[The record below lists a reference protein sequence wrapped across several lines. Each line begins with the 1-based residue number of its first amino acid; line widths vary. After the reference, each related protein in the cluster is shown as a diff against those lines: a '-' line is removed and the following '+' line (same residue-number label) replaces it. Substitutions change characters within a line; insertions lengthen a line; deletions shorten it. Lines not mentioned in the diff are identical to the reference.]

1 MLAVSRLAV
10 VALSFVALVAPQA
23 ALAAPP
29 TPGQVVERYTTGSQS
44 LVTRSGE
51 AIARVAQ
58 GAVDA
63 IVALDAKGA
72 TDAQIGAAGERG
84 LRRVREGVAR
94 SLGGLRKMTEAA
106 LLVLTRIGA
115 GDEFKAAV
123 RAAAESAVGSI
134 RASGE
139 AAATAIRTAVEAAT
153 GDGA

>member
-1 MLAVSRLAV
+1 MLAISRFAV
-10 VALSFVALVAPQA
+10 VALSFAALVAPQA

-29 TPGQVVERYTTGSQS
+29 TPEQVVERYTTGSQA
-44 LVTRSGE
+44 LVTKSGE

-58 GAVDA
+58 GAVEV

-106 LLVLTRIGA
+106 LRVLNRIDA
-115 GDEFKAAV
+115 GDEFKAAI
-123 RAAAESAVGSI
+123 RAAAESAIGSI

-139 AAATAIRTAVEAAT
+139 SAAASIRAAVEAAT
-153 GDGA
+153 GEGE